1 MDMSRKTALAVIL
14 VMMFSF
20 GSFSSMQLVGIED
33 TFETQGRQTQVTDF
47 SHLDENLTALSNRWN
62 LEGGLQAAIYYNGSL
77 VYAKSF
83 GFAHPDNESGSNY
96 FLQNSH
102 TFRLASLSKAITASA
117 IHTLVAS
124 GELSLDD
131 KMVDLIPDLVPDP
144 IRGCAYPQHPNQFL
158 NSGLDGRTGNADD
171 VYWGIH
177 DINVSHLLNMQN
189 GLGDTPTP
197 TTSWHYKYHWI
208 DNDTSWEGQNNTC
221 IDHETI
227 AEEFENGRFAPVLI
241 ESTIRET
248 LRLPM
253 ASQPGTGPNEVYSN
267 IGYRIMGE
275 IIERKSG
282 MEYEDYVHEHVL
294 SPMGIN
300 NMEIGQTK
308 FHHQSPNQV
317 TYFER
322 TNNTWFSYFPVTWDD
337 QNLDFFA
344 DEGEISFGNNTST
357 PTPYGGSGPIE
368 QMAASGGWVGNAA
381 SYARFISHLDETIH
395 HEGFENP
402 FNFTTTSPYPDNSG
416 SNYGAGVRFFIA
428 NNETWWH
435 TGSLPGTATNATR
448 KLVDNESVVMV
459 LLTNTRPGSAERRT
473 STNDGTTQINYWT
486 DMGEMMDIA
495 FTTIDYRNATPH
507 PFIFTPLTYD
517 PSSPCP
523 PGTSEEGN
531 GSHVLLFGTP
541 PLRCYYD
548 SQLGKK
554 GPVYDNETGWQKC
567 PEGTSTSGVGEPNF
581 YLKNKNGGYIICYLK
596 DEYKPENTEELDE
609 EECPEGMIYDVNMR
623 CVESVVE
630 PERECPEGQ
639 ELDENGRCVDERT
652 TDTPSVSVLAT
663 ISMVTLAAF
672 SQRRRF
678 E

>member
-1 MDMSRKTALAVIL
+1 MDMFRKTALAVIL

-20 GSFSSMQLVGIED
+20 GSFSSMQSVGIED
-33 TFETQGRQTQVTDF
+33 TFETQGRQTQLTDF

-189 GLGDTPTP
+189 GLPRTPP
-197 TTSWHYKYHWI
+197 SNVAERNTTEWHYEYDWV
-208 DNDTSWEGQNNTC
+208 DNDSAWQGASNPC
-221 IDHETI
+221 IDHLTV
-227 AEEFENGRFAPVLI
+227 AEEYQNGSLAPVAI
-241 ESTIRET
+241 ETTIRET

-253 ASQPGTGPNEVYSN
+253 DSQPGTGPNEVYSN

-282 MEYEDYVHEHVL
+282 MEYEDYVNEHVFN
-294 SPMGIN
+294 PMGIN
-300 NMEIGQTK
+300 NMEIGQTLLQ
-308 FHHQSPNQV
+308 FQSENQV
-317 TYFER
+317 TYYDR
-322 TNNTWFSYFPVTWDD
+322 TNSTWFSYFPQPCFGGCV
-337 QNLDFFA
+337 
-344 DEGEISFGNNTST
+344 SFGDEDTA
-357 PTPYGGSGPIE
+357 PRPYGGSGPIE

-416 SNYGAGVRFFIA
+416 SEYGAGVRFNIV

-435 TGSLPGTATNATR
+435 TGSLHGTATRFERN
-448 KLVDNESVVMV
+448 LVDNEPVVMV
-459 LLTNTRPGSAERRT
+459 LLTNTRPWSWENRT
-473 STNDGTTQINYWT
+473 STTPAANNISYWT

-523 PGTSEEGN
+523 PGTSEGGN

-596 DEYKPENTEELDE
+596 DEYKPENTEESDE

-623 CVESVVE
+623 CVDSVVE

-639 ELDENGRCVDERT
+639 ELDENGRCVDERP
-652 TDTPSVSVLAT
+652 TDTPSVSMLAT
-663 ISMVTLAAF
+663 ISMVMLAAF
-672 SQRRRF
+672 TQRRRF